1 MEERSDCDAVLLF
14 LYCSILCAAILLLF
28 FIILC
33 ICCCKKKK
41 TEVKEEGI
49 EVPPLPVKPVQD
61 QERNASESEEAD
73 VSNPFHRDEEWT
85 MSDDASSIGK
95 SEQDDSESTG
105 ALNPF
110 SQEVSPGLTL
120 ARAPETVEASP
131 EPRQDVEAD
140 VEERPTPLMP
150 SLSLAGFGAMTG
162 TSATVEY
169 PLPPPLPA
177 KPVRQ
182 SSSSSEE
189 GMSRALPKPVLGQ
202 SMELSSPIQESSP
215 LSPQRSAEPLQLPP
229 PRSAEPLLLPPSRSA
244 EPLQLP
250 PSRSTEPPQP
260 SSEPPRR
267 SIQPPPRSVKPPQ
280 LPPPRASHPPELPP
294 SRSVEPPQ
302 LPPPRRTVRPPTRV
316 SSSED
321 DSDDFMPTPPRRSV
335 QPPPRTVDTPF
346 GPVSI
351 ARPPDASFPS
361 SSPPR
366 RSVQP
371 PSLEPARPTRTVR
384 PPPTAQPDVTLA
396 HPTRSAPT
404 PSASDRL
411 SSRYSKPLPSLPPKP
426 SRSVLPPSTSVA
438 TSPSTAISRN
448 ASSPTLLFSVP
459 EDIAFPTTTVTSPE
473 LQQLSNVE
481 LEEEKSFM
489 RQLSHP
495 NILRVGEHE
504 AAES

>member
-14 LYCSILCAAILLLF
+14 LYCCIICAAILLLF

-33 ICCCKKKK
+33 VCCCKKKK

-73 VSNPFHRDEEWT
+73 VSNPFHRDEEWA

-95 SEQDDSESTG
+95 SEQDESGSTG

-110 SQEVSPGLTL
+110 SQEVNPGLTL
-120 ARAPETVEASP
+120 ARAPETVEVSP
-131 EPRQDVEAD
+131 EPKQDVAVD

-189 GMSRALPKPVLGQ
+189 GVSRTLPSLPKPVLGQ
-202 SMELSSPIQESSP
+202 SMELSSPMQESSP
-215 LSPQRSAEPLQLPP
+215 LSPQH
-229 PRSAEPLLLPPSRSA
+229 SA

-260 SSEPPRR
+260 SVEPPRR

-280 LPPPRASHPPELPP
+280 LPPPR
-294 SRSVEPPQ
+294 
-302 LPPPRRTVRPPTRV
+302 RTVRPPTRI

-351 ARPPDASFPS
+351 ARPSDASFPS

-426 SRSVLPPSTSVA
+426 SRSVLPPSTAVS
-438 TSPSTAISRN
+438 TSPSTAVSRN
-448 ASSPTLLFSVP
+448 ASSPTSSSTLLFSVP

-473 LQQLSNVE
+473 LQQLSNAE

>member
-14 LYCSILCAAILLLF
+14 LYCCIICAAILLFF

-33 ICCCKKKK
+33 VCCCKKKK

-73 VSNPFHRDEEWT
+73 MSNPFHRDEEWA

-95 SEQDDSESTG
+95 SEQDESGSTG

-110 SQEVSPGLTL
+110 SQEVNPGLTL
-120 ARAPETVEASP
+120 ARAPETVEVSP
-131 EPRQDVEAD
+131 ELKQGVAVD
-140 VEERPTPLMP
+140 VEEQPTPLMP
-150 SLSLAGFGAMTG
+150 SLSLTGFGAMTG

-189 GMSRALPKPVLGQ
+189 GASRELPSLPKPVLSQ

-215 LSPQRSAEPLQLPP
+215 L
-229 PRSAEPLLLPPSRSA
+229 
-244 EPLQLP
+244 
-250 PSRSTEPPQP
+250 PPQP
-260 SSEPPRR
+260 SIEPPQFPPQP
-267 SIQPPPRSVKPPQ
+267 SIESPQ
-280 LPPPRASHPPELPP
+280 LPLQ
-294 SRSVEPPQ
+294 RSVEPPQ
-302 LPPPRRTVRPPTRV
+302 LPPQLSSEPPRRSTQPPPRSIKPPQLPPPRSSHPPELPPSLSVDPPQLPHPRRTVRPPTRV
-316 SSSED
+316 SSSEY
-321 DSDDFMPTPPRRSV
+321 DSDSFMPTPPRRSV

-351 ARPPDASFPS
+351 ARPSDASFPS

-371 PSLEPARPTRTVR
+371 PSLEPTRPTRTVR
-384 PPPTAQPDVTLA
+384 PPPTVQSDVALV
-396 HPTRSAPT
+396 HPTRSAPA
-404 PSASDRL
+404 PSTSDRL

-426 SRSVLPPSTSVA
+426 SRSVLPPKPSRSVL
-438 TSPSTAISRN
+438 SPSTN
-448 ASSPTLLFSVP
+448 ASSPTSTPNLLFSVP
-459 EDIAFPTTTVTSPE
+459 EDITFPTTTVASPE
-473 LQQLSNVE
+473 LQQLSNAE

-495 NILRVGEHE
+495 NILRVGEHGVG
-504 AAES
+504 ES

>member
-1 MEERSDCDAVLLF
+1 M
-14 LYCSILCAAILLLF
+14 
-28 FIILC
+28 
-33 ICCCKKKK
+33 
-41 TEVKEEGI
+41 
-49 EVPPLPVKPVQD
+49 
-61 QERNASESEEAD
+61 
-73 VSNPFHRDEEWT
+73 SNPFHRDEEWA

-95 SEQDDSESTG
+95 SEQDESGSTG

-110 SQEVSPGLTL
+110 SQEVNPGLTL
-120 ARAPETVEASP
+120 ARAPETVEVSP
-131 EPRQDVEAD
+131 EPKQDVAVD

-189 GMSRALPKPVLGQ
+189 GVSRTLPSLPKPVLGQ
-202 SMELSSPIQESSP
+202 SMELSSPMQESSP
-215 LSPQRSAEPLQLPP
+215 LSPQH
-229 PRSAEPLLLPPSRSA
+229 SA

-260 SSEPPRR
+260 SVEPPRR

-280 LPPPRASHPPELPP
+280 LPPPR
-294 SRSVEPPQ
+294 
-302 LPPPRRTVRPPTRV
+302 RTVRPPTRI

-351 ARPPDASFPS
+351 ARPSDASFPS

-426 SRSVLPPSTSVA
+426 SRSVLPPSTAVS
-438 TSPSTAISRN
+438 TSPSTAVSRN
-448 ASSPTLLFSVP
+448 ASSPTSSSTLLFSVP

-473 LQQLSNVE
+473 LQQLSNAE

>member
-14 LYCSILCAAILLLF
+14 LYCCIICVAILLLF

-61 QERNASESEEAD
+61 QERNASELD
-73 VSNPFHRDEEWT
+73 MSNPFHRDEEWA

-95 SEQDDSESTG
+95 SEQDESGSTG

-110 SQEVSPGLTL
+110 SQEVNPGLTL
-120 ARAPETVEASP
+120 ARAPETVEESP
-131 EPRQDVEAD
+131 EPRQDVTAD

-189 GMSRALPKPVLGQ
+189 GVSRTLPSLPKPVLSQ
-202 SMELSSPIQESSP
+202 SMELSSPMQESSP
-215 LSPQRSAEPLQLPP
+215 LSPQRSVEPP
-229 PRSAEPLLLPPSRSA
+229 
-244 EPLQLP
+244 QLP
-250 PSRSTEPPQP
+250 PSRSVEPPQP

-302 LPPPRRTVRPPTRV
+302 LPPPRRTVRPPTRI

-346 GPVSI
+346 GPISI
-351 ARPPDASFPS
+351 ARPSEPSFPS

-384 PPPTAQPDVTLA
+384 PPPTAQPDVALA

-438 TSPSTAISRN
+438 TSPSTAISTPT
-448 ASSPTLLFSVP
+448 SSPTQLFSVP
-459 EDIAFPTTTVTSPE
+459 EDIAFPTTTVASPE

-504 AAES
+504 AGES